1 MSRLWRADAVTASL
15 APHRWSW
22 AEANRERIAAHW
34 ARRKAERPA
43 IFDGRVLMLSGVD
56 DVAGHTVAR
65 FFETGYAEMTAW
77 LDLGRPGEG
86 VGNGFAM
93 GALRGSDGGFI
104 LGRMANHTANAGHL
118 YFPAGTPDL
127 GDVTPE
133 GEVDLAGSMLRE
145 ITEETGLGPDDW
157 TVAPRWTVVEEDGR
171 VAFLREIHLSVP
183 AVEACRYI
191 RNFLATETRPELAG
205 VEIVTPGQTFD
216 AAIPPYLRTYLGAAS
231 ADQTS

>member
-22 AEANRERIAAHW
+22 AEANRERIVAHW
-34 ARRKAERPA
+34 ARRRAERPA
-43 IFDGRVLMLSGVD
+43 IFNGRVLMLSGLED
-56 DVAGHTVAR
+56 EAGRTVAR

-77 LDLGRPGEG
+77 LDLDRPGVG

-93 GALRGSDGGFI
+93 GALRGRDGGFI
-104 LGRMANHTANAGHL
+104 LGRMADHTANAGHL

-127 GDVTPE
+127 GDVTSE

-157 TVAPRWTVVEEDGR
+157 TVAPNWTVVEEEGR
-171 VAFLREIHLSVP
+171 VAFLREIRLSVP
-183 AVEACRYI
+183 AEEACRRI
-191 RNFLATETRPELAG
+191 RGFLATETRPELAG
-205 VEIVTPGQTFD
+205 VEIVTPGGALD
-216 AAIPPYLRTYLGAAS
+216 DAIPAYLRTYLDATF